1 MSKKKVVLAGFC
13 MTAGAVLV
21 LAAVQRLLQPKYMSD
36 VVEGNLVADYY
47 NSNYAHDVLF
57 VGDCECY
64 ENFSPVTLWEE
75 YGIPSYIRGSAQ
87 QLIWQSYYLLE
98 DALRYEAPKVVIFN
112 VLSMKY
118 GTPQNEAYNRMSIE
132 GMKWS
137 SSKVGSIKASMTDE
151 ESFLSYVFPILRYH
165 SRWSEITADDF
176 RYFFGA
182 EPNFF
187 AGYYLRADV
196 KPAENVPQGRPLTE
210 YEFADT
216 CWKYLDEMRDICKES
231 GCRLLLIKAPS
242 LYPYWYP
249 EWDAQIVDYAQK
261 NDLPYINFLD
271 SKVLTDTGIDFYHD
285 TYDAGLH
292 MNVYGAEKLS
302 RWLGKYLTENFGLLN
317 RSSEPALLEE
327 WGDICRRY
335 HAEYERQLQNI
346 ELYGNVHG
354 KTEDSA
360 AGTEPAGA

>member
-1 MSKKKVVLAGFC
+1 MTKKKVILAGAA
-13 MTAGAVLV
+13 MTVSAVV
-21 LAAVQRLLQPKYMSD
+21 ILAAVQRLLQPKYMSD

-98 DALRYEAPKVVIFN
+98 DALRYETPKVVIFN

-132 GMKWS
+132 GMRWS
-137 SSKVGSIKASMTDE
+137 SSKVNNIKASMTED
-151 ESFLSYVFPILRYH
+151 ESFLSYVFPLLRYH
-165 SRWSEITADDF
+165 SRWSEITSDDF
-176 RYFFGA
+176 RYYFGA
-182 EPNFF
+182 KPNFF

-196 KPAENVPQGRPLTE
+196 KPAENVPTGRPLTD
-210 YEFADT
+210 YAFSDT
-216 CWKYLDEMRDICKES
+216 CWHYLDEMRDICRES
-231 GCRLLLIKAPS
+231 GCKLLLIKAPS
-242 LYPYWYP
+242 LYPYWYD
-249 EWDAQIVDYAQK
+249 EWDAQIAAYAQK
-261 NDLPYINFLD
+261 NDLPYLNFLSGD
-271 SKVLTDTGIDFYHD
+271 LLADTGIDYYHD

-302 RWLGKYLTENFGLLN
+302 RWLGQYLIDNYGLLN
-317 RSSEPALLEE
+317 RSNEPAMLEE

-335 HAEYERQLQNI
+335 HAELERQTENL
-346 ELYGNVHG
+346 EKYGNIRG
-354 KTEDSA
+354 EDA
-360 AGTEPAGA
+360 AAPEQTEPAA